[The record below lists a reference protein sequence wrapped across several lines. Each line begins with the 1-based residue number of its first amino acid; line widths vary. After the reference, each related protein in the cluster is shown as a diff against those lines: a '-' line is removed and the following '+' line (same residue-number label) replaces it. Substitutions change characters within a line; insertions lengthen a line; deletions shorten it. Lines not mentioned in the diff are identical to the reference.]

1 MSLTITLP
9 EPLTLALQNRAAQE
23 HKSVVDLALKLL
35 ADALD
40 ADDDFPTLE
49 EIVAQIKATPPDPT
63 AIHPAQGSLADALAS
78 LPADPDFDV
87 VAWQREWNALEAEMK
102 VRDRADAIREGRPF

>member
-9 EPLTLALQNRAAQE
+9 EPLTLALQTRAAQE

-35 ADALD
+35 ADALE

-49 EIVAQIKATPPDPT
+49 EIVAQIKSTPPDPT
-63 AIHPAQGSLADALAS
+63 AIHPPQDSLLQLLLTSPTDLS
-78 LPADPDFDV
+78 FDL
-87 VAWQREWNALEAEMK
+87 QEWEQEWGRVEAEMK
-102 VRDRADAIREGRPF
+102 AISQTNAIAEGLD